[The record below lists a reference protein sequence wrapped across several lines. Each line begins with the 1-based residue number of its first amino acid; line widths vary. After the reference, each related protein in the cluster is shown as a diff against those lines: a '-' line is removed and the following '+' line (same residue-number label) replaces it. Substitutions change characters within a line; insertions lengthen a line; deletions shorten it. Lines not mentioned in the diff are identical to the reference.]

1 MGMILRWSRH
11 KLACLMTYPRH
22 LDRCRGQTSRGCM
35 SKREDRGA
43 GPLQHFLEIDTGPA
57 EGFQAKKHHD
67 GLVKKYHGSQSVIS
81 RSFIVKVRM
90 ILAIFYSKAANLSTT
105 VYQTTV
111 YQTTVYQTT
120 VYQSH
125 DDTQSCFST

>member
-1 MGMILRWSRH
+1 
-11 KLACLMTYPRH
+11 
-22 LDRCRGQTSRGCM
+22 M

>member
-1 MGMILRWSRH
+1 
-11 KLACLMTYPRH
+11 
-22 LDRCRGQTSRGCM
+22 M

-81 RSFIVKVRM
+81 RSFIVTDD
-90 ILAIFYSKAANLSTT
+90 S
-105 VYQTTV
+105 
-111 YQTTVYQTT
+111 
-120 VYQSH
+120 SH
-125 DDTQSCFST
+125 FLWKSESVIPRSFIVTDDSSHFLFEGGKSIDRRLPEP

>member
-1 MGMILRWSRH
+1 MG
-11 KLACLMTYPRH
+11 
-22 LDRCRGQTSRGCM
+22 
-35 SKREDRGA
+35 KREDRGA
-43 GPLQHFLEIDTGPA
+43 GPKHFLEIDTGPA

-111 YQTTVYQTT
+111 YQ
-120 VYQSH
+120 SH